1 MANGQ
6 GMGDP
11 RQILTRQFDT
21 KSERILSMNITTEI
35 LIVLAIILVNAIF
48 VLSEMSVASSRKA
61 RLQQRVNEGDKRA
74 NTVLHLI
81 ENPNLFLSTVQIG
94 ITLVGV
100 FVGVVGG
107 ATLANPLSSLLASV
121 PALAPYADS
130 LALAIVIIG
139 ITFVSI
145 VLGELVPKRIALHNP
160 ERIASL
166 LAGPMI
172 FVSTLFRPFV
182 WLLGKI
188 TDFVL
193 KILGIQPGTEPP
205 VTEEEIQLLIDQG
218 TQAGVFEESE
228 HDMVEGVF
236 SLADQR
242 VYSLM
247 TPRPDIVW
255 LDIADSIEEIRE
267 KLKQSEVSRF
277 PVRQGSLDAIV
288 GIVKA
293 RDLLV
298 QCLNNEPIILK
309 NLLKPAFF
317 VPETMFAPRA
327 LEVRKEKGTDML
339 LIIDEFGA
347 LQGLLTINDI
357 LEEIVGEMEIEE
369 PQATQRQDG
378 SWLLDGMLEVD
389 EFKEIFKLPVLPHE
403 DEYETLSGFVMV
415 SLGRVPQP
423 ADRFEWRG
431 LNFEVM
437 GMDGRRVDKVLVTT
451 LPQRASTPEEGN
463 GKK

>member
-1 MANGQ
+1 
-6 GMGDP
+6 
-11 RQILTRQFDT
+11 
-21 KSERILSMNITTEI
+21 MNITSEI
-35 LIVLAIILVNAIF
+35 LIILAIILVNAIF

-61 RLQQRVNEGDKRA
+61 RLQQRINDGDRRA
-74 NTVLHLI
+74 NTVLQLI
-81 ENPNLFLSTVQIG
+81 ENPNLFLATVQIG

-107 ATLANPLSSLLASV
+107 ATLSAPLTGLLASV
-121 PALAPYADS
+121 PSLTPYAEE
-130 LALAIVIIG
+130 LALTIVVIG

-160 ERIASL
+160 ERIAAI

-172 FVSTLFRPFV
+172 FVSRLFKPFV
-182 WLLGKI
+182 WILGKI

-193 KILGIQPGTEPP
+193 KMLGIEPGNEPP

-218 TQAGVFEESE
+218 TQAGVFEEAE
-228 HDMVEGVF
+228 QDMVEGVF

-255 LDIADSIEEIRE
+255 LDIADSLEEIRQ
-267 KLKQSEVSRF
+267 KLEESNFSRF

-298 QCLNNEPIILK
+298 QSLNNEPIILK

-317 VPETMFAPRA
+317 VPETMFASRA
-327 LEVRKEKGTDML
+327 LEVLKEKGTDML
-339 LIIDEFGA
+339 LVIDEFGA
-347 LQGLLTINDI
+347 LQGLLTITDI

-389 EFKEIFKLPVLPHE
+389 EFKEIFHLPVLPHE

-423 ADRFEWRG
+423 TDRFEWHG
-431 LNFEVM
+431 LKFEVM
-437 GMDGRRVDKVLVTT
+437 DMDGRRVDKVLVTT
-451 LPQRASTPEEGN
+451 LPQRPATHEESN
-463 GKK
+463 VKK

>member
-1 MANGQ
+1 
-6 GMGDP
+6 
-11 RQILTRQFDT
+11 
-21 KSERILSMNITTEI
+21 MNIASEI
-35 LIVLAIILVNAIF
+35 LIVLAIILVNAVF
-48 VLSEMSVASSRKA
+48 VLSEMSVASSRKV
-61 RLQQRVNEGDKRA
+61 RLQERVNDGDKRA
-74 NTVLHLI
+74 ATALKLI
-81 ENPNLFLSTVQIG
+81 EHPNLFLATVQIG

-100 FVGVVGG
+100 FLGAVGG
-107 ATLANPLSSLLASV
+107 ARLSGPLSGLLLGV
-121 PALAPYADS
+121 PALAPYADT
-130 LALAIVIIG
+130 LALTIVVIA

-160 ERIASL
+160 ERLASL
-166 LAGPMI
+166 LAGPMLL
-172 FVSTLFRPFV
+172 VSTLFKPFV
-182 WLLGKI
+182 WLLGRI
-188 TDFVL
+188 TDLIL
-193 KILGIQPGTEPP
+193 KLMGVEPGNEPP

-218 TQAGVFEESE
+218 TQAGVFEEAE

-247 TPRPDIVW
+247 TPRPDVVW
-255 LDIADSIEEIRE
+255 LDIGDSIEEIRE
-267 KLKQSEVSRF
+267 KLAQSNFSRF

-298 QCLNNEPIILK
+298 QSLNNEPIVLK
-309 NLLKPAFF
+309 NLLRPAFF
-317 VPETMFAPRA
+317 VPETMFASRA
-327 LEVRKEKGTDML
+327 LELFKEKGTDML
-339 LIIDEFGA
+339 LVIDEFGA

-369 PQATQRQDG
+369 PQATQRPDG

-389 EFKEIFKLPVLPHE
+389 EFKEIFDLPLLPHE
-403 DEYETLSGFVMV
+403 DEYETLSGFVMM

-423 ADRFEWRG
+423 TDRFEWHG
-431 LNFEVM
+431 LKFEVM
-437 GMDGRRVDKVLVTT
+437 DMDGRRVDKVLVTT
-451 LPQRASTPEEGN
+451 LPQRPPAPEEGN